1 MNRPPDLHWSEALIL
16 LEMRREPQR
25 ACGATELAR
34 RLGVKPKQLWMGF
47 VRLQARGYAE
57 QVKARGPWRVRWERV
72 QIPHRAAML
81 PLLEDPDAPG
91 DVPLYMGGPGR
102 WARLIGRIIAHLPGA
117 SWVEDG

>member
-81 PLLEDPDAPG
+81 PLLEDPDAPD
-91 DVPLYMGGPGR
+91 DVPLYAGEPGR
-102 WARLIGRIIAHLPGA
+102 WARLISRIIAHIPGA
-117 SWVEDG
+117 SIAED